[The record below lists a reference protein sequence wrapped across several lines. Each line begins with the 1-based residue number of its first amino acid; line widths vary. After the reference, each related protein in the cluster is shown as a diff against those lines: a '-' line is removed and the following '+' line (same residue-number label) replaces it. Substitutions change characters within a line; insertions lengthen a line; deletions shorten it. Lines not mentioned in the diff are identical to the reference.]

1 MEKVELIN
9 NLYALRSGL
18 SIIAIQNEAIAKA
31 KFEYLG
37 KLYGISDDAHRV
49 MAHGANKRTRFY
61 TCLPLIDRTA
71 YYAMGGGYVWPN
83 DLAIRGFDEII
94 RFGKNPCPQAQKL
107 FEEGNY
113 YNQLKDYLSKKNNI
127 NIEVSSSK
135 AIDSIIAE
143 LLCLPANGYSYGNFG
158 DSFDAHLVSALWYL
172 TDECKHY
179 YETALDY
186 WCNQKTKFRK
196 KPIRPD
202 FIEKYQYIVNYALP
216 QFTDEIK
223 SAAQNYNALTQPMIA
238 CRDKFFNA
246 LIEQFNALFDVR
258 DWKNLDLA
266 IFALETRRADTIK
279 EALQYV
285 DDENRTQ
292 RIVQAIEMATKQ
304 ICNTLEI
311 GFASIN
317 QTIIT
322 CSQAISA
329 QLSNIDAHLTS
340 KMSELTNA
348 INMGN
353 ALKEKANISSE
364 RLVGEMTQIKNLLSI

>member
-1 MEKVELIN
+1 M
-9 NLYALRSGL
+9 
-18 SIIAIQNEAIAKA
+18 
-31 KFEYLG
+31 
-37 KLYGISDDAHRV
+37 D
-49 MAHGANKRTRFY
+49 
-61 TCLPLIDRTA
+61 
-71 YYAMGGGYVWPN
+71 GGYVHPN
-83 DLAIRGFDEII
+83 DLATKGFDLVIGL
-94 RFGKNPCPQAQKL
+94 GKNSYPQAQKL
-107 FEEGNY
+107 FREGNY

-127 NIEVSSSK
+127 NNEVSGSK
-135 AIDSIIAE
+135 AIDGIIAE
-143 LLCLPANGYSYGNFG
+143 LLCLPANGHSLG
-158 DSFDAHLVSALWYL
+158 DSFNTHLVSALWYL

-186 WCNQKTKFRK
+186 WCN
-196 KPIRPD
+196 RPD
-202 FIEKYQYIVNYALP
+202 YIEKYQYIVTYALP
-216 QFTDEIK
+216 QVTDEIK
-223 SAAQNYNALTQPMIA
+223 SAEQNYNALTQPIIA

-317 QTIIT
+317 DYHLQ
-322 CSQAISA
+322 S
-329 QLSNIDAHLTS
+329 SNFHTAVKYRRPFNKQNVRTY
-340 KMSELTNA
+340 
-348 INMGN
+348 
-353 ALKEKANISSE
+353 
-364 RLVGEMTQIKNLLSI
+364 